1 MHSDPIIRRLFACV
15 LARVPACMWGPPGTG
30 KTARAVA
37 LQHSLDVHMERWLLS
52 RCEPI
57 DLKPR
62 IYHDGKIVVARPP
75 EIERLA
81 NSPAREHL
89 AQLRGI
95 LFLDEANRSARETE
109 GAALDIVDNPPEGVA
124 VLAACNPP
132 SKGQAARS
140 LEAAAANRFCHLAV
154 DVDAEVAKA
163 WATAQVAGWNGLKE
177 ELKVPSPDAT
187 AKAEAR
193 ARTYVSAFIR
203 RKPDLLEAP
212 PDNAVAAGKA
222 WPSTRTWEMARK
234 LHAVCMALG
243 YDAED
248 TRALIAGCV
257 GEGVA
262 IEFMTFI
269 ADADLPDPE
278 ELLKDPGKYS
288 PPKGR
293 VDKTV
298 TALTGVA
305 GALESKLDDTRWR
318 ASWVLV
324 QRCLDADQA
333 DAAIVGAD
341 MFLASYNRR
350 KRSGDVSGL
359 TLPQKLMPNRMA
371 QLLVGG

>member
-30 KTARAVA
+30 KTARVA
-37 LQHSLDVHMERWLLS
+37 SLQQTLNVHMERWLLS

-62 IYHDGKIVVARPP
+62 IYHEGKIIVAKPP
-75 EIERLA
+75 EIERLGA
-81 NSPAREHL
+81 APARENL
-89 AQLRGI
+89 AKLRGI
-95 LFLDEANRSARETE
+95 LFLDEFNRSARETE

-140 LEAAAANRFCHLAV
+140 LESAAANRFCHL
-154 DVDAEVAKA
+154 DVEADAKA
-163 WATAQVAGWNGLKE
+163 WATAQVAGWDGLKE
-177 ELKVPSPDAT
+177 ELKPPSSEAL
-187 AKAEAR
+187 AKAETR
-193 ARTYVSAFIR
+193 ARTYVSAFVR

-212 PDNAVAAGKA
+212 PNDPVSAGKA

-234 LHAVCMALG
+234 LHAVTMALG
-243 YDAED
+243 YDSED
-248 TRALIAGCV
+248 TRVLIAGCV
-257 GEGVA
+257 GDGVA
-262 IEFMTFI
+262 IEYMTFI
-269 ADADLPDPE
+269 SDADLPDPE
-278 ELLKDPGKYS
+278 ELLRNPASYT

-305 GALESKLDDTRWR
+305 GALESKLDDARWR
-318 ASWVLV
+318 ASWALV

-350 KRSGDVSGL
+350 KRAGGVDGL
-359 TLPQKLMPNRMA
+359 TLPAKLMPNRMA
-371 QLLVGG
+371 QLLVGS

>member
-1 MHSDPIIRRLFACV
+1 MSHSDPIIRRLFACV

-30 KTARAVA
+30 KTARAA
-37 LQHSLDVHMERWLLS
+37 SLQHALDVHGERWLLS

-62 IYHDGKIVVARPP
+62 VYHEGKIIVAKPP
-75 EIERLA
+75 EIERLSSA
-81 NSPAREHL
+81 PARDHL
-89 AQLRGI
+89 NALRGI
-95 LFLDEANRSARETE
+95 LFLDEFNRSARETE
-109 GAALDIVDNPPEGVA
+109 GAALDIVDNPPDGVA

-140 LEAAAANRFCHLAV
+140 LESAAANRFCHL
-154 DVDAEVAKA
+154 DVEADANA

-177 ELKVPSPDAT
+177 ELKVPSADAMT
-187 AKAEAR
+187 KAEAK

-203 RKPDLLEAP
+203 RKANLLEVP
-212 PDNAVAAGKA
+212 PDNPVAAGKA

-234 LHAVCMALG
+234 LHAVCMALS

-248 TRALIAGCV
+248 TRILIAGCV

-269 ADADLPDPE
+269 QDADLPDPE
-278 ELLKDPGKYS
+278 DLLKDPARYS

-305 GALESKLDDTRWR
+305 GALETKLDDTRWR

-371 QLLVGG
+371 QLLVGS